1 LRNGRKSA
9 DCTGHTRRE
18 FLRVGGLSALGLS
31 LSTFFRL
38 QNQAAANE
46 TAPAAGRRGV
56 NCILMWM
63 QGGPSHIDTL
73 DPKPDAPAEVRG
85 DFDTIQTRI
94 PGVRICEHMPLLAR
108 QFDKLSLIRGHD
120 PLNGSHGTADCIMM
134 SGHRFNAALAYPCYG
149 SVVA

>member
-1 LRNGRKSA
+1 MFDLDTGRQSS
-9 DCTGHTRRE
+9 DCSGATRRE

-46 TAPAAGRRGV
+46 TAPPAGRRGV

-85 DFDTIQTRI
+85 EFRTIQTAQ
-94 PGVRICEHMPLLAR
+94 PGVR
-108 QFDKLSLIRGHD
+108 
-120 PLNGSHGTADCIMM
+120 
-134 SGHRFNAALAYPCYG
+134 
-149 SVVA
+149 V